1 MKSLS
6 SLLQFTLGFFLG
18 LLIFVGGISL
28 VGYLF
33 FSGLIATP
41 PRPVFPEENK
51 TQAVKAKPKTET
63 TTTVTKDNQKPDQ
76 ATTGETKAPAEKNK
90 TDEVQTSPSPSP
102 QPETSPSPEAK
113 QEELPAGAYPAK
125 VIWSGGLSLRAN
137 PDKTS
142 ERVGGLNYNDALVV
156 LEKSSDGE
164 WVKVK
169 VPNTDQVGWVRVGNL
184 KKTE

>member
-1 MKSLS
+1 MKRFSGV
-6 SLLQFTLGFFLG
+6 LQFTLGFFLG
-18 LLIFVGGISL
+18 LLIFVGGVSL
-28 VGYLF
+28 VGYLV
-33 FSGLIATP
+33 FSRLAATP

-51 TQAVKAKPKTET
+51 TVVKPKPTVKPTTTATKDAQTQTGETTKTEETPKTEE
-63 TTTVTKDNQKPDQ
+63 V
-76 ATTGETKAPAEKNK
+76 KA
-90 TDEVQTSPSPSP
+90 
-102 QPETSPSPEAK
+102 SPSPEPSATPSPEDK
-113 QEELPAGAYPAK
+113 KEELPAGAYQAK

-142 ERVGGLNYNDALVV
+142 ERVGGVDYNDALVV

-169 VPNTDQVGWVRVGNL
+169 VPDSDQVGWVRVGNI